1 MSVTNDVAAK
11 RREIEQAEA
20 ELRRVLATLG
30 ELGVTCVYDRDMK
43 LAPHVK
49 PGYDAEK
56 ACAAFERAAGLARR
70 IAQLRAELG
79 EAEKS

>member
-1 MSVTNDVAAK
+1 
-11 RREIEQAEA
+11 
-20 ELRRVLATLG
+20 
-30 ELGVTCVYDRDMK
+30 MK